1 MHKYIK
7 HPEKRVI
14 PKKELLV
21 KLQNQLSE
29 IALAANSKDF
39 FPLVDDIYK
48 TLEHLDEEPNP
59 ALHAMVGGYVKEF
72 VTTFLILYFGSR
84 DLNKSLKAHSL
95 IKALTKYI
103 VLLDKHYDE
112 KSYEHKVHADAIF
125 KKVMSTVDGYVK
137 HAINHG
143 MASLWATASYEIKL
157 RHRMLNGETF
167 TKKEIR
173 NHMLLKSS
181 DTVLYGVIL
190 DHYVDSYNPNVLQLL
205 HFNQAILDIQDDLND
220 LDEDILRRDLNIFVM
235 AASNEIPLEKIYAGK
250 VTTKMILNKSSKMV
264 TEIINDLQRCI
275 VGTNVPPEYG
285 FMKMFSRH
293 YIKTIHESIK
303 K

>member
-1 MHKYIK
+1 MRKYVR
-7 HPEKRVI
+7 HPGKRIV
-14 PKKELLV
+14 PKKELMII
-21 KLQNQLSE
+21 LQKQLSR
-29 IALAANSKDF
+29 ISVASNSKDF
-39 FPLVDDIYK
+39 FPIVDEIYK
-48 TLEHLDEEPNP
+48 TLELLDEEPNP

-84 DLNKSLKAHSL
+84 DLNTSLKAHSL

-220 LDEDILRRDLNIFVM
+220 LDEDILRHDLNIFVM
-235 AASNEIPLEKIYAGK
+235 AASNEIPLEKIYSGK
-250 VTTKMILNKSSKMV
+250 VTTKMILKKSSKMV
-264 TEIINDLQRCI
+264 NAIIDDLQKCI
-275 VGTNVPPEYG
+275 TGTNVAPEYG

-293 YIKTIHESIK
+293 YIKTIRDSLK
-303 K
+303 